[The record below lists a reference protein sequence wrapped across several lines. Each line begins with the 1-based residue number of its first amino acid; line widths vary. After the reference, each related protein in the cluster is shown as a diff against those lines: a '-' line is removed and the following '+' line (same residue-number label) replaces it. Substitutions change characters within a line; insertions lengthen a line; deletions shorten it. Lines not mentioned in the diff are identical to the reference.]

1 MVEWV
6 QKKEVAARL
15 GISKPAISRMVREGK
30 LFVGEDGKVEWT
42 KELEARRKSTG
53 KKVAEKKAEPQK
65 QNKSKSE
72 YSNNEIEESGEPVSD
87 YARYQKHKADRE
99 ALEVVKLQ
107 LKIDE
112 DSKVLVP
119 WSEVLKAN
127 EKLAAYLKT
136 GLFTTPERI
145 CGELAGMNSPE
156 QVYKVLMREFTSL
169 VDELESGFSEAF
181 KNE

>member
-1 MVEWV
+1 MAEWV
-6 QKKEVAARL
+6 KKNIVAQRL

-42 KELEARRKSTG
+42 KELEARRKAS
-53 KKVAEKKAEPQK
+53 EKKAEPVPVSK
-65 QNKSKSE
+65 TFEKEKPKPDLEKSE
-72 YSNNEIEESGEPVSD
+72 GLEDVSD
-87 YARYQKHKADRE
+87 YARYQKSKADRE

-112 DSKVLVP
+112 EKKILVP
-119 WSEVLKAN
+119 WSDVLKSV

-145 CGELAGMNSPE
+145 CGELAGMTDPD
-156 QVYKVLMREFTSL
+156 QIHRVLMREFTNL
-169 VDELESGFSEAF
+169 VLKLESGVKDL
-181 KNE
+181 KND